1 MFTSLSYRWRTS
13 LSNTSWPISSASEPP
28 PGFYAGN
35 VKQLTD
41 DISELRPT
49 ILVAVPRLL
58 NRIRDKIL
66 SRIEAQSGWV
76 GDTCGTACPPPKLG
90 RYLFRKG
97 FASKRKNLH
106 AKHSI
111 EDGFWDSTVFGKVQQ
126 RLGSRVRLI
135 ITGSAPIS
143 ADVLD
148 FLRVCFSCD
157 VVEGYGQTECGA
169 AMSMSYPRDTTT
181 GNIGIPVPQCQI
193 KLVDIPEM
201 DYLTTDKPCPR
212 GEICCKGPNVFL
224 GYFKEEDKTAEAI
237 DGDGWLHSGDVGRWN
252 ADGTLTIIDRKKNIF
267 KLSQGEYI
275 APEKLEARAQSSN
288 FVAQAFIEGNSL
300 KHQLV
305 AVIVPDQDTLIPWAK
320 DSGID
325 FKQDGK
331 VGVDEDGNV
340 ADWYKALCQNEETK
354 QKIMEELDAAAKEG
368 GLKGFEKVKNIYV
381 EAKPFDAD
389 RGLLTPTFK
398 PKRKQLR
405 VYYEKEIESMYAE
418 LEK

>member
-1 MFTSLSYRWRTS
+1 M
-13 LSNTSWPISSASEPP
+13 
-28 PGFYAGN
+28 
-35 VKQLTD
+35 
-41 DISELRPT
+41 
-49 ILVAVPRLL
+49 
-58 NRIRDKIL
+58 
-66 SRIEAQSGWV
+66 
-76 GDTCGTACPPPKLG
+76 
-90 RYLFRKG
+90 
-97 FASKRKNLH
+97 
-106 AKHSI
+106 
-111 EDGFWDSTVFGKVQQ
+111 FGKVQQ
-126 RLGSRVRLI
+126 RLGSRVRVI

-143 ADVLD
+143 ADTLD

-181 GNIGIPVPQCQI
+181 GNIGAPMPHCQI

-201 DYLTTDKPCPR
+201 DYLSTDPFPR

-224 GYFKEEDKTAEAI
+224 GYFKQEDKTNEAI
-237 DGDGWLHSGDVGRWN
+237 DSDGWLHSGDVGRWN

-275 APEKLEARAQSSN
+275 APEKLEARAQTSN

-305 AVIVPDQDTLIPWAK
+305 AVIVPDEDSLIPWAK
-320 DSGID
+320 ESGID

-331 VGVDEDGNV
+331 VGVDDDGNV
-340 ADWYKALCQNEETK
+340 ADWYKALCQTAETK
-354 QKIMEELDAAAKEG
+354 QKIMAELDAAAKEG

-389 RGLLTPTFK
+389 EG
-398 PKRKQLR
+398 
-405 VYYEKEIESMYAE
+405 S
-418 LEK
+418 